1 MKTGEYIFMGM
12 GHCNE
17 HLVCMSVGYKIDYCV
32 KKAMQFEQASEG
44 RVVLESV
51 NKIKVGNLEKETS
64 FSRPELQEFIDE
76 FWKNERE
83 TWEAPDQTQTS

>member
-32 KKAMQFEQASEG
+32 KKAMQFEQASVG
-44 RVVLESV
+44 RVILESV
-51 NKIKVGNLEKETS
+51 NKVRVGNLEKETS

-83 TWEAPDQTQTS
+83 TWEAPAQPKTS

>member
-1 MKTGEYIFMGM
+1 MTINNNKETKIGEYIFMGM

-51 NKIKVGNLEKETS
+51 NKVKVGNLEKETS
-64 FSRPELQEFIDE
+64 FSRPELKEFINLWITE
-76 FWKNERE
+76 EGSR
-83 TWEAPDQTQTS
+83 

>member
-1 MKTGEYIFMGM
+1 MEIGEYIFMGM

-17 HLVCMSVGYKIDYCV
+17 RLVCMSVGYKIDYCV

-44 RVVLESV
+44 RVILESV

-83 TWEAPDQTQTS
+83 KYRTKE

>member
-1 MKTGEYIFMGM
+1 MKIGEYIFMGM
-12 GHCNE
+12 GYCE
-17 HLVCMSVGYKIDYCV
+17 DHLVCMSVGYKIDYCV

-44 RVVLESV
+44 RVILESV

-83 TWEAPDQTQTS
+83 KYRTKE

>member
-44 RVVLESV
+44 RVILESV
-51 NKIKVGNLEKETS
+51 NKVRVGNLEKETS

-83 TWEAPDQTQTS
+83 TWEAPAQTQTS